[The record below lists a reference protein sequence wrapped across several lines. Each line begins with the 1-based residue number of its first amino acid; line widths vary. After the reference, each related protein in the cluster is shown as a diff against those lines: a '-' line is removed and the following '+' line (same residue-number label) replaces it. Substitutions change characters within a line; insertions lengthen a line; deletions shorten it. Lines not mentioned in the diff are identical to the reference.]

1 MLRIYR
7 APSGLTFQ
15 FEEGKQPNGY
25 VLVEDKPKA
34 QPKAKQRTTAN
45 KARKTTTK

>member
-1 MLRIYR
+1 MLRIYK
-7 APSGLTFQ
+7 APSGLTYQ
-15 FEEGKQPNGY
+15 FEQGKQPAGY

-34 QPKAKQRTTAN
+34 KQRAAAN

>member
-1 MLRIYR
+1 MLRIYK
-7 APSGLTFQ
+7 APSGLTYQ
-15 FEEGKQPNGY
+15 FEQGKQPAGY

-34 QPKAKQRTTAN
+34 KRRTAAN